1 MNKKI
6 QKKIAL
12 LCVLAMVSTMF
23 SVTLPPFCKTAKAIV
38 GTFTYEDVT
47 YERSLADN
55 LFYAINYKSTE
66 EHPTLVIPPSLW
78 NSQRNERYVIGG
90 IKENLFQNYSFQS
103 VTIGTTG
110 VYTIGANAFKN
121 ASTIGDFTLTGGV
134 SKVSASAF
142 QNFSCGSSFKM
153 SGMIDIAEESA
164 FEGIQSNSL
173 SIGKMR
179 IMGKRVFANSC
190 LKNISFSSEVQRI
203 GSQAYA
209 GCDNLQTI
217 TLPSSCDYLEEVATD
232 AFPNNKGMVVIIPAG
247 CTSITS
253 YHFENYNNF
262 TFELDSS
269 FTTEDSVYKQLESI
283 GANIQFA
290 EPTATP
296 APTVTPTVTPTAT
309 PTATPE
315 GTETPMPTVTP
326 TVTPT
331 VIPTVTPTTSPEV
344 TEVPVP
350 TATPGGTETPMP
362 TVTPTAT
369 PTITPTATPTV
380 IPTVTPTTS
389 PEVTEVPVPTAT
401 PGGTETPMPT
411 VTPTATPTVIPTV
424 TPTASPSAT
433 PEVTEAPVP
442 TAASDPEATP
452 SATKPLKT
460 GDTFVWKGL
469 SYQILNQ
476 NQVACIGAVS
486 RKKKELVIP
495 GTVKI
500 NGRTFSVTK
509 ISKKAFYN
517 MPKLNKVKLGNQ
529 IRVIGKRAFEKCKK
543 LKKVILG
550 KSLATI
556 ESRAF
561 YLDTNLK
568 VLDFSGKKLQKV
580 GRRAFSKGKTKKTV
594 LVPKGGNKKKYY
606 RLLQKSIV

>member
-179 IMGKRVFANSC
+179 IIGNRVFANSC
-190 LKNISFSSEVQRI
+190 LKKISFSSEVQRI

-269 FTTEDSVYKQLESI
+269 FTTEDSVYKQLEAM
-283 GANIQFA
+283 GADIRFA
-290 EPTATP
+290 A
-296 APTVTPTVTPTAT
+296 PTAT
-309 PTATPE
+309 PTATPSATPVV
-315 GTETPMPTVTP
+315 TETPVPTVTP

-331 VIPTVTPTTSPEV
+331 VIPTAT
-344 TEVPVP
+344 P
-350 TATPGGTETPMP
+350 TATPSATPVVTETPVPTVTPTVTPTVIPTATPTVTPSATPVVTETPVPTVTP
-362 TVTPTAT
+362 TVTPTA
-369 PTITPTATPTV
+369 
-380 IPTVTPTTS
+380 S
-389 PEVTEVPVPTAT
+389 PVV
-401 PGGTETPMPT
+401 TETPVPT
-411 VTPTATPTVIPTV
+411 VTPTATPTVTPVVTETPVPTVTPTV
-424 TPTASPSAT
+424 TPTATPSAT
-433 PEVTEAPVP
+433 PVVTETPVP
-442 TAASDPEATP
+442 TVTPTPEGNP
-452 SATKPLKT
+452 SSTKPLKT

-476 NQVACIGAVS
+476 NQVACTGAVS
-486 RKKKELVIP
+486 RQKKVLVIP
-495 GTVKI
+495 GKVKI
-500 NGRTFSVTK
+500 NGRTYSVTK
-509 ISKKAFYN
+509 ISSKAFYN
-517 MPKLNKVKLGNQ
+517 MPKLEKVTLGNQ

-561 YLDTNLK
+561 YLDKKLK

-580 GRRAFSKGKTKKTV
+580 GLRAFSKGKTKKTV

>member
-12 LCVLAMVSTMF
+12 LCVLAMVSTLF
-23 SVTLPPFCKTAKAIV
+23 SVTLPPFCKTAKAITGV
-38 GTFTYEDVT
+38 CKFKGVT
-47 YERSLADN
+47 YQRSSTDN
-55 LFYAINYKSTE
+55 LFYAIKYESTE
-66 EHPTLVIPPSLW
+66 AHPTLEIPPSLL
-78 NSQRNERYVIGG
+78 NSGTGEQYVIGG

-179 IMGKRVFANSC
+179 IIGNRVFANSC
-190 LKNISFSSEVQRI
+190 LKKISFSSEVQRI

-290 EPTATP
+290 EQTATPTATP
-296 APTVTPTVTPTAT
+296 SATPVVTETPVPTVTPTVTPTASPVVTETPVPTVTPTATPVVTETPVPTVTPTVTPTAT
-309 PTATPE
+309 PSTTPVV
-315 GTETPMPTVTP
+315 TETPVPTVTPTVTPSATPVVTETPVPTVTP

-331 VIPTVTPTTSPEV
+331 
-344 TEVPVP
+344 
-350 TATPGGTETPMP
+350 ATPVVTETP
-362 TVTPTAT
+362 V
-369 PTITPTATPTV
+369 
-380 IPTVTPTTS
+380 
-389 PEVTEVPVPTAT
+389 
-401 PGGTETPMPT
+401 PT
-411 VTPTATPTVIPTV
+411 VTPTATPTVTPSATPVVTETPVPTV
-424 TPTASPSAT
+424 TPTATPTPKGNPS
-433 PEVTEAPVP
+433 
-442 TAASDPEATP
+442 S
-452 SATKPLKT
+452 TKPLKT

-469 SYQILNQ
+469 SYQVLNQ
-476 NQVACIGAVS
+476 KQVACTGAVS
-486 RKKKELVIP
+486 RQKKVLVIP

-517 MPKLNKVKLGNQ
+517 MPKLNIVKLGNQ

>member
-179 IMGKRVFANSC
+179 IIGNRVFANSC
-190 LKNISFSSEVQRI
+190 LKKISFSSEVQRI

-269 FTTEDSVYKQLESI
+269 FTTEDSVYKQLEAM
-283 GANIQFA
+283 GADIRFA
-290 EPTATP
+290 A
-296 APTVTPTVTPTAT
+296 PTAT
-309 PTATPE
+309 PTATPSATPVV
-315 GTETPMPTVTP
+315 TETPVPTVTP

-331 VIPTVTPTTSPEV
+331 VIPTAT
-344 TEVPVP
+344 P
-350 TATPGGTETPMP
+350 TATPSATPVVTETPVPTVTPTVTPTVIPTATPTVTPSATPVVTETPVPTVTP
-362 TVTPTAT
+362 TVTPTA
-369 PTITPTATPTV
+369 
-380 IPTVTPTTS
+380 S
-389 PEVTEVPVPTAT
+389 PVV
-401 PGGTETPMPT
+401 TETPVPT
-411 VTPTATPTVIPTV
+411 VTPTATPTVTPVVTETPVPTVTPTV
-424 TPTASPSAT
+424 TPTATPSAT
-433 PEVTEAPVP
+433 PVVTETPVP
-442 TAASDPEATP
+442 TVTPTPEGNP
-452 SATKPLKT
+452 STTKPLKI

-476 NQVACIGAVS
+476 KQVACIGTVS

-543 LKKVILG
+543 LKKVIFG

>member
-38 GTFTYEDVT
+38 RTFTYEDVT

-121 ASTIGDFTLTGGV
+121 ASTIGDFTLTEGV

-142 QNFSCGSSFKM
+142 QNFSCGGSFKM
-153 SGMIDIAEESA
+153 SGMIDISEESA

-179 IMGKRVFANSC
+179 IMRKRVFANSC

-232 AFPNNKGMVVIIPAG
+232 AFPDNEGLVVKVPAG
-247 CTSITS
+247 CTDITP

-269 FTTEDSVYKQLESI
+269 LTTEDTVYKQLEAM
-283 GANIQFA
+283 GADIRFA
-290 EPTATP
+290 A
-296 APTVTPTVTPTAT
+296 PTAT
-309 PTATPE
+309 PTATPSATPVV
-315 GTETPMPTVTP
+315 TETPVPTVTP

-331 VIPTVTPTTSPEV
+331 VIPTAT
-344 TEVPVP
+344 P
-350 TATPGGTETPMP
+350 TATPSATPVVTETPVPTVTPTVTPTVIPTATPTVTPSATPVVTETPVPTVTP
-362 TVTPTAT
+362 TVTPTA
-369 PTITPTATPTV
+369 
-380 IPTVTPTTS
+380 S
-389 PEVTEVPVPTAT
+389 PVV
-401 PGGTETPMPT
+401 TETPVPT
-411 VTPTATPTVIPTV
+411 VTPTATPTVTPVVTETPVPTVTPTV
-424 TPTASPSAT
+424 TPTATPSAT
-433 PEVTEAPVP
+433 PVVTETPVP
-442 TAASDPEATP
+442 TVTPNPEATP
-452 SATKPLKT
+452 STTKPLKT

-517 MPKLNKVKLGNQ
+517 MPKLNKVTLGNQ

-543 LKKVILG
+543 LKKVIFG

-580 GRRAFSKGKTKKTV
+580 GRRAFSKGKAKKTV
-594 LVPKGGNKKKYY
+594 LVPKGGSKKRYY

>member
-38 GTFTYEDVT
+38 RTFTYEDVT

-121 ASTIGDFTLTGGV
+121 ASTIGDFTLTEGV

-142 QNFSCGSSFKM
+142 QNFSCGGSFKM
-153 SGMIDIAEESA
+153 SGMIDISEESA

-179 IMGKRVFANSC
+179 IMRKRVFANSC

-232 AFPNNKGMVVIIPAG
+232 AFPDNEGLVVKVPAG
-247 CTSITS
+247 CTDITP

-269 FTTEDSVYKQLESI
+269 LTTEDTVYKQLEAM
-283 GANIQFA
+283 GADIRFA
-290 EPTATP
+290 APTATP
-296 APTVTPTVTPTAT
+296 TATPSATPVVTETPVPTVTPTVTPTASPVVTETPVPTVTPTATPTVTPVVTETPVPTVTPTVTPTAT
-309 PTATPE
+309 PSATPVV
-315 GTETPMPTVTP
+315 TETPVPTVTP
-326 TVTPT
+326 N
-331 VIPTVTPTTSPEV
+331 
-344 TEVPVP
+344 
-350 TATPGGTETPMP
+350 
-362 TVTPTAT
+362 
-369 PTITPTATPTV
+369 
-380 IPTVTPTTS
+380 
-389 PEVTEVPVPTAT
+389 
-401 PGGTETPMPT
+401 
-411 VTPTATPTVIPTV
+411 
-424 TPTASPSAT
+424 
-433 PEVTEAPVP
+433 
-442 TAASDPEATP
+442 PEATP
-452 SATKPLKT
+452 STTKPLKT

-517 MPKLNKVKLGNQ
+517 MPKLNKVTLGNQ

-543 LKKVILG
+543 LKKVIFG

-580 GRRAFSKGKTKKTV
+580 GRRAFSKGKAKKTV
-594 LVPKGGNKKKYY
+594 LVPKGGSKKRYY

>member
-331 VIPTVTPTTSPEV
+331 ASPSATPEV

-369 PTITPTATPTV
+369 PTITPTATP
-380 IPTVTPTTS
+380 
-389 PEVTEVPVPTAT
+389 A
-401 PGGTETPMPT
+401 
-411 VTPTATPTVIPTV
+411 PTVIPTV

-452 SATKPLKT
+452 PTTKPLKT

-469 SYQILNQ
+469 SYKILNQ
-476 NQVACIGAVS
+476 KQVACIGAVS

-543 LKKVILG
+543 LKKVIFG

-568 VLDFSGKKLQKV
+568 VLDFGGKKLQKV
-580 GRRAFSKGKTKKTV
+580 GRRAFSKGKAKKTV
-594 LVPKGGNKKKYY
+594 LVPKGGSKKRYY

>member
-38 GTFTYEDVT
+38 GVFTYKGVT
-47 YERSLADN
+47 YERSLANN
-55 LFYAINYKSTE
+55 LFYAISFDSTE
-66 EHPTLVIPPSLW
+66 AHPTLEIPPSIR
-78 NSQRNERYVIGG
+78 NSSKGEQYVIGG

-142 QNFSCGSSFKM
+142 QNFSCGGSFKM

-179 IMGKRVFANSC
+179 IIGKRVFANSC
-190 LKNISFSSEVQRI
+190 LKNVSFSSEVQRI

-296 APTVTPTVTPTAT
+296 TITPTATPAPTVTPTAT
-309 PTATPE
+309 PTA
-315 GTETPMPTVTP
+315 
-326 TVTPT
+326 
-331 VIPTVTPTTSPEV
+331 SPEV

-362 TVTPTAT
+362 TVTPTV
-369 PTITPTATPTV
+369 TPTV
-380 IPTVTPTTS
+380 IPTATPTASPSAT
-389 PEVTEVPVPTAT
+389 PEVTAVPVPTAT

-411 VTPTATPTVIPTV
+411 VTPTVTPTAIPTATPTATPVVTV

-452 SATKPLKT
+452 SSTKPLKT

-469 SYQILNQ
+469 SYQVLNQ
-476 NQVACIGAVS
+476 KQVACTGAVS
-486 RKKKELVIP
+486 RQKKVLVIP

-517 MPKLNKVKLGNQ
+517 MPKLNIVKLGNQ